1 MKKLV
6 LLAAVALASFAAQ
19 AQAPKESVAILDF
32 DTRSYPVDVQQV
44 LQKATIEMMRIN
56 EYEVID
62 KYDIEYIAKR
72 DNVQLKG
79 CFSKICLKD
88 IGERLQ
94 CDYII
99 TGSYDLLAD
108 KVALT
113 VRLFEVKTGTF
124 VNSTSRIYLNI
135 PEQTLA
141 MMEVSLN
148 DLFKL
153 PSDEQLVRKL
163 TVSEDYESALNN
175 PNASVINNN
184 GPRIGLTAIAGPS
197 ASILTL
203 DRKYGGFDY
212 AVPLL
217 SSFGYQFEQ
226 VFVNSGNFQAL
237 VEFIPLVA
245 GLEYGRIIPSASV
258 LLGMRNS
265 RTGWEFAIG
274 PNITSTVTGTGYY
287 NQPNSALPGH
297 YESWMLRGESAN
309 YNATNKEEITRLDSR
324 GDFALAT
331 GLIIGGGKTFKSGRM
346 NFPVN
351 LFFVTPGRGDSWR
364 IGASVGFNIVRKK
377 TPRPMRTFG
386 SDLLPMEGGF

>member
-1 MKKLV
+1 MKKIFF
-6 LLAAVALASFAAQ
+6 LAAAVLVSFTARAQ
-19 AQAPKESVAILDF
+19 SPKESVAILDF

-135 PEQTLA
+135 PEQNLA

-297 YESWMLRGESAN
+297 YESWMLRGVNAG

-331 GLIIGGGKTFKSGRM
+331 GLIIGGGKTIKSGRM
-346 NFPVN
+346 NFPIN

-386 SDLLPMEGGF
+386 SDLLPLEGGF

>member
-1 MKKLV
+1 MKKFFF
-6 LLAAVALASFAAQ
+6 LAASVLVSFTAL

-94 CDYII
+94 CDFII

-184 GPRIGLTAIAGPS
+184 GPRIGLTAIVGPS

-203 DRKYGGFDY
+203 ERKYGGFDY

-287 NQPNSALPGH
+287 NQPNSALPNH
-297 YESWMLRGESAN
+297 YESWMLRGVSAG
-309 YNATNKEEITRLDSR
+309 YNALGKEEITRLDSR

-331 GLIIGGGKTFKSGRM
+331 GLIIGGGKTLKSGRM
-346 NFPVN
+346 NFPIN

>member
-1 MKKLV
+1 MKKMV
-6 LLAAVALASFAAQ
+6 LLAFVALTSYAAQ

-175 PNASVINNN
+175 PNAAVINNN

-212 AVPLL
+212 AVPVL

-258 LLGMRNS
+258 LMGMRNS

-274 PNITSTVTGTGYY
+274 PNITTTVTGTGYY
-287 NQPNSALPGH
+287 NQPDATQPGH
-297 YESWMLRGESAN
+297 YESWMLRGVNAG
-309 YNATNKEEITRLDSR
+309 YNANGKEEITRLDSR
-324 GDFALAT
+324 GDVSFAT
-331 GLIIGGGKTFKSGRM
+331 GLIIGGGKTLKSGRM
-346 NFPVN
+346 NFPINV
-351 LFFVTPGRGDSWR
+351 FFVTPGRGDSWR

>member
-1 MKKLV
+1 MKRFFF
-6 LLAAVALASFAAQ
+6 LAASVLVSFTAL

-94 CDYII
+94 CDFII

-184 GPRIGLTAIAGPS
+184 GPRIGLTAIVGPS

-203 DRKYGGFDY
+203 ERKHGGFDY

-297 YESWMLRGESAN
+297 YESWMLRGVSAG
-309 YNATNKEEITRLDSR
+309 YNALGKEEITRLDSR

-331 GLIIGGGKTFKSGRM
+331 GLIIGGGKTLKSGRM
-346 NFPVN
+346 NFPIN

-377 TPRPMRTFG
+377 TPRPMRPFG

>member
-1 MKKLV
+1 MKKF
-6 LLAAVALASFAAQ
+6 LLALFCAGLSLSAVAQ
-19 AQAPKESVAILDF
+19 GKKESVAILDF
-32 DTRSYPVDVQQV
+32 DIRSYPVDVQQV
-44 LQKATIEMMRIN
+44 IQKATIEMMRIN

-79 CFSKICLKD
+79 CFSKICLKE

-94 CDYII
+94 CDYIL

-108 KVALT
+108 RVALT
-113 VRLFEVKTGTF
+113 LRLFDVEEGAF
-124 VNSTSRIYLNI
+124 INSTSRIYLNI
-135 PEQTLA
+135 PEQALA

-153 PSDEQLVRKL
+153 PSDEMLVRKL

-184 GPRIGLTAIAGPS
+184 GPRIGLTAVAGPS
-197 ASILTL
+197 AKILTL

-212 AVPLL
+212 AVPFL
-217 SSFGYQFEQ
+217 SAFGYQFEQ

-258 LLGMRNS
+258 MLGMRNS
-265 RTGWEFAIG
+265 KTGWEFAIG
-274 PNITSTVTGTGYY
+274 PNLTTTVVGTGYY
-287 NQPNSALPGH
+287 GISDPNAPGH
-297 YESWMLRGESAN
+297 YESWKLRGVTPG
-309 YNATNKEEITRLDSR
+309 YNSNGYEEITRLDSR
-324 GDFALAT
+324 GTISAAT
-331 GLIIGGGKTFKSGRM
+331 GLIVGAGKTFKSGRM
-346 NFPVN
+346 NFPLNV
-351 LFFVTPGRGDSWR
+351 FMVTPGRGDSWR
-364 IGASVGFNIVRKK
+364 IGASVGFNIVRAKV
-377 TPRPMRTFG
+377 PRPVRPAFAQP
-386 SDLLPMEGGF
+386 LPMDGF